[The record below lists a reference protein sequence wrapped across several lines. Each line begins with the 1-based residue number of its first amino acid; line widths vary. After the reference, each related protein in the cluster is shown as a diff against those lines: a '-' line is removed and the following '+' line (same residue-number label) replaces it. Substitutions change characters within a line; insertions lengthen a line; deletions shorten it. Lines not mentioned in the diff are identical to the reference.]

1 MSYSGTSEQETH
13 WGQYKYTCYP
23 FIALHETSL
32 IKAVNYYTCTC
43 TWVIYVQGIAV
54 LVVINFCVYFMCLI
68 RQCQQP
74 LFKHSVCK
82 ASHWTE
88 TFINTDSEL
97 VSINDLYNYTYCMF
111 TVIMLN
117 F

>member
-1 MSYSGTSEQETH
+1 MIH
-13 WGQYKYTCYP
+13 
-23 FIALHETSL
+23 I
-32 IKAVNYYTCTC
+32 
-43 TWVIYVQGIAV
+43 QGIAV

-111 TVIMLN
+111 TVIMLDN
-117 F
+117 CFSEKLHFSHLVVWSHYC